1 MTTIWTSPRSITQYA
16 EHESHIAWNTDNFD
30 KVITLNGGVSL
41 SAPLLHI
48 SRQPKNDI
56 LMKTWYIVASDFNF
70 TSIPEQ
76 ISGIEFRFTVD
87 RSGRVFDDTVQL
99 SLDNELIGENKC
111 SRTVDPIQ
119 VYGGIS
125 DTWNVSDLSNIIQD
139 PSFGITIRLKS
150 HPSWPHKTTP
160 ILRGLELQIY

>member
-1 MTTIWTSPRSITQYA
+1 MSRGVLLFAFNIENVNYYEMAVSTAKRVKHFLNLPSTLITNNKSLPVVQNY
-16 EHESHIAWNTDNFD
+16 NFD

-56 LMKTWYIVASDFNF
+56 LMNTWYIVVSDFNF

-76 ISGIEFRFTVD
+76 ISGIKFRFTVD

-99 SLDNELIGENKC
+99 SLDNE
-111 SRTVDPIQ
+111 
-119 VYGGIS
+119 
-125 DTWNVSDLSNIIQD
+125 
-139 PSFGITIRLKS
+139 
-150 HPSWPHKTTP
+150 
-160 ILRGLELQIY
+160 